1 MDWTKDAKSHFKKM
15 AGLTTLARQAAV
27 ESLMNHEAES
37 QKNQQA
43 EGAFVRRTLWG
54 AKDEEQA
61 EESDQMRQTIV
72 GDVTNPTPVVI
83 APQQQSNTLGTIAA
97 IVAAMATG
105 GILGSQYLGKQALEL
120 VQPQQQPQQ
129 QAAYEDSTIRI
140 GLGRLENYE
149 SLKP

>member
-1 MDWTKDAKSHFKKM
+1 
-15 AGLTTLARQAAV
+15 
-27 ESLMNHEAES
+27 MNPEAES

-54 AKDEEQA
+54 AEDEEQP

-120 VQPQQQPQQ
+120 VQPQQPQH

>member
-1 MDWTKDAKSHFKKM
+1 MD
-15 AGLTTLARQAAV
+15 
-27 ESLMNHEAES
+27 HEAES

-54 AKDEEQA
+54 AKEDEVS
-61 EESDQMRQTIV
+61 EEPGEMRQTIV

-83 APQQQSNTLGTIAA
+83 QAPQQSNTVGTIAA

-105 GILGSQYLGKQALEL
+105 GILGPTVLSALKPTAPTA
-120 VQPQQQPQQ
+120 QPMQQPQS
-129 QAAYEDSTIRI
+129 YTDSTISV
-140 GLGRLENYE
+140 GLGKLENYE

>member
-27 ESLMNHEAES
+27 ESLMDHEAES

-54 AKDEEQA
+54 AKEDEVS
-61 EESDQMRQTIV
+61 EEPGEMRQTIV

-83 APQQQSNTLGTIAA
+83 QAPQQSNTLGTIAA

-105 GILGSQYLGKQALEL
+105 GILGPTVLTALKPAAPQA
-120 VQPQQQPQQ
+120 QPMQEPQS
-129 QAAYEDSTIRI
+129 YTDSTVNI
-140 GLGRLENYE
+140 GLGKLENYE

>member
-1 MDWTKDAKSHFKKM
+1 MDWTKDAQSYYKKM
-15 AGLTTLARQAAV
+15 AGLTTLARQTAI
-27 ESLMNHEAES
+27 ESLEQS
-37 QKNQQA
+37 QQEQAKNQQA

-54 AKDEEQA
+54 AEDEKQP

-83 APQQQSNTLGTIAA
+83 APQQQSSNLGTIAA

-120 VQPQQQPQQ
+120 VQPQQQQQ
-129 QAAYEDSTIRI
+129 QPVTFEDSTVSV
-140 GLGRLENYE
+140 GLGKLEDYE

>member
-1 MDWTKDAKSHFKKM
+1 
-15 AGLTTLARQAAV
+15 
-27 ESLMNHEAES
+27 MNHEAES

-54 AKDEEQA
+54 AEDEEQP

-83 APQQQSNTLGTIAA
+83 APQQQSSNLGTIAA

-120 VQPQQQPQQ
+120 VQPQQQQQ
-129 QAAYEDSTIRI
+129 QPVTFEDSTVSV
-140 GLGRLENYE
+140 GLGKLEDYE